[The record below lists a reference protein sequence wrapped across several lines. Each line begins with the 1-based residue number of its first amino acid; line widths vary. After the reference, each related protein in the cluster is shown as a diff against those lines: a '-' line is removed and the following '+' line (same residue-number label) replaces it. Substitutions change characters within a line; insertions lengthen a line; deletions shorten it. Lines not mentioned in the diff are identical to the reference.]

1 MSDKVILHCDCNNF
15 FASVEEKLNPQLKG
29 VPMAVTGDPENRHG
43 IILAKNQLAKKY
55 DIRTAEPIWQA
66 KRKCP
71 SLVCVPPHHDLYNQ
85 TSKEINKIYLEYTDL
100 VEPFSIDESF
110 LDVTNSLHL
119 LGVSPE
125 QLADLLRQR
134 IKNDIGITISVGVS
148 FCKTFAKFGSDYKK
162 PDATTVISRDN
173 LKDILYPRPVSEL
186 FMAGKKTTDKLN
198 SMGIRT
204 IGQLAEYDSEKISK
218 ILGKSGLALWKSA
231 NGEDGEAVRSY
242 YEPREIKSVGNSMT
256 FKRDLCGA
264 DEIRSGIALL
274 ADMVA
279 GRLRADNLKGNVI
292 QLGIRDP
299 AFNTIQ
305 RQKTLSKPTFLQKEI
320 TEVAFELAQTVWN
333 MQHPVRLLSVT
344 VAGITDAD
352 DDFVQMDLFS
362 KENNDNEKL
371 EQIEE
376 TLSAIRNRF
385 GSDSIKFGHLADDDT
400 GIK

>member
-1 MSDKVILHCDCNNF
+1 MDKVILHCDCNNF
-15 FASVEEKLNPQLKG
+15 FASVEEKLNPELKNI
-29 VPMAVTGDPENRHG
+29 PMAVTGDPKNRHG
-43 IILAKNQLAKKY
+43 IILAKNMLAKKY
-55 DIRTAEPIWQA
+55 NVQTAEPIWQA

-71 SLVCVPPHHDLYNQ
+71 SLVCVPSHHGLYHK

-119 LGVSPE
+119 LDISAE
-125 QLADLLRQR
+125 QFADLLRQR

-162 PDATTVISRDN
+162 PDATTVINREN
-173 LKDILYPRPVSEL
+173 IEDILYPCPVSEL

-198 SMGIRT
+198 SIGIKT
-204 IGQLAEYDSEKISK
+204 IGQLAKYDPDKINK
-218 ILGKSGLALWKSA
+218 MLGKPGFALWKSA
-231 NGEDGEAVRSY
+231 NGEDGESVRSY

-274 ADMVA
+274 SDMVA
-279 GRLRADNLKGNVI
+279 GRLRADELKGNVI
-292 QLGIRDP
+292 QLGIKDP
-299 AFNTIQ
+299 SFNTIQ

-320 TEVAFELAQTVWN
+320 SEVAFELAQSVWN

-344 VAGITDAD
+344 VSGLVGAD
-352 DDFVQMDLFS
+352 EDFVQMDLFS
-362 KENNDNEKL
+362 SQNEENEKL

-376 TLSAIRNRF
+376 TLSTIRNRF
-385 GSDSIKFGHLADDDT
+385 GSTSIKFGHLADDDT

>member
-1 MSDKVILHCDCNNF
+1 MDKVILHCDCNNF
-15 FASVEEKLNPQLKG
+15 YASVEEKLNPELKNI
-29 VPMAVTGDPENRHG
+29 PMAVTGDPENRHG

-55 DIRTAEPIWQA
+55 NIQTAEPIWQA

-71 SLVCVPPHHDLYNQ
+71 SLVCVPPHHDLYHK

-119 LGVSPE
+119 LGVPAE
-125 QLADLLRQR
+125 QFADLLRQR

-162 PDATTVISRDN
+162 PDATTIINRENIEDV
-173 LKDILYPRPVSEL
+173 LYPRPVSEL
-186 FMAGKKTTDKLN
+186 FMSGKKTTDKLN
-198 SMGIRT
+198 SMGIKT
-204 IGQLAEYDSEKISK
+204 IGQLAKYDPEKISK
-218 ILGKSGLALWKSA
+218 MLGKTGFALWKSA
-231 NGEDGEAVRSY
+231 NGEDGESVRSY

-256 FKRDLCGA
+256 FRRDLCGA

-274 ADMVA
+274 SDMVA
-279 GRLRADNLKGNVI
+279 GRLRSDNLKGNVI
-292 QLGIRDP
+292 QIGIRDP
-299 AFNTIQ
+299 SFNTIQ
-305 RQKTLSKPTFLQKEI
+305 KQKTLSNATFLQKEI
-320 TEVAFELAQTVWN
+320 SEVAFELAQTVWN

-344 VAGITDAD
+344 VSGLVSAD
-352 DDFVQMDLFS
+352 EDFVQIDLFTTQNTNS
-362 KENNDNEKL
+362 EKL

-376 TLSAIRNRF
+376 TLSAIRKRF

>member
-1 MSDKVILHCDCNNF
+1 MTDKVILHCDCNNF
-15 FASVEEKLNPQLKG
+15 YASVEEKLNPELKN

-71 SLVCVPPHHDLYNQ
+71 SLVCVPPHHGLYHE
-85 TSKEINKIYLEYTDL
+85 TSKLINKIYLEYTDL
-100 VEPFSIDESF
+100 VEPFSVDESF

-119 LGVSPE
+119 LGISGE
-125 QLADLLRQR
+125 QLADLLRER
-134 IKNDIGITISVGVS
+134 IKNDVGITISVGVS

-162 PDATTVISRDN
+162 PDATTVVSREN
-173 LKDILYPRPVSEL
+173 LEEILYPRPVSEL
-186 FMAGKKTTDKLN
+186 FMSGKKTTDKLN
-198 SMGIRT
+198 SMGIKT
-204 IGQLAEYDSEKISK
+204 IGQLAKYDPDKISRM
-218 ILGKSGLALWKSA
+218 LGKTGFALWKSA

-264 DEIRSGIALL
+264 DEIRSGITLL
-274 ADMVA
+274 SDMVA
-279 GRLRADNLKGNVI
+279 GRLRADGLKGNVI

-299 AFNTIQ
+299 SFNTIQ
-305 RQKTLSKPTFLQKEI
+305 RQKTLSKNTFLQKEI
-320 TEVAFELAQTVWN
+320 AEVAFELAQSVWN

-344 VAGITDAD
+344 VSGLTASDE
-352 DDFVQMDLFS
+352 DFVQMDMFS
-362 KENNDNEKL
+362 SQNDDNEKL

-376 TLSAIRNRF
+376 TLSVIRNRF
-385 GSDSIKFGHLADDDT
+385 GSDSIKFGHLADGDT